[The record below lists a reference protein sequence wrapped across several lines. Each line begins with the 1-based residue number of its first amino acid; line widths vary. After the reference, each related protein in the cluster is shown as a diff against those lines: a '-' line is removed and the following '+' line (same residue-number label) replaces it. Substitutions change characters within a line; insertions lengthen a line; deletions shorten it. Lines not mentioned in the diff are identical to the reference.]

1 MPNIDIGRPDPIS
14 LQNSGKGRGQKM
26 GSIIDA
32 DDEAV
37 ARIGD
42 ALINV
47 SDEMKEILQKIHKD
61 IENAS
66 DNMRDESGQ
75 RSCEAVVDSI
85 QTIRKNLENIARY
98 GDKYKNQL
106 APMLRQAHEFRIKL

>member
-1 MPNIDIGRPDPIS
+1 
-14 LQNSGKGRGQKM
+14 M

-42 ALINV
+42 ALMKV
-47 SDEMKEILQKIHKD
+47 ADEMKEILQKIQKD

-66 DNMRDESGQ
+66 DNMKDESGQ
-75 RSCEAVVDSI
+75 KGCEAVLDSI
-85 QTIRKNLENIARY
+85 QIIRKNLDHIALY
-98 GDKYKNQL
+98 GDKYKNQI
-106 APMLRQAHEFRIKL
+106 APMLRQAHEFRIKNI